1 MQPMLVSE
9 YTIDWVNDFQTIKTI
24 LHEALQHL
32 PVTIEHIGS
41 TAIRGL
47 AAKPIIDIDIVFEND
62 VSFTEIKTR
71 LESIG
76 YYHNGNQGI
85 TDRDVFK
92 RNIIVS
98 NYSVLDSIV
107 HHIYVCPAH
116 SEELKR
122 HLLFRNFL
130 RTNDH
135 ARIEYQQL
143 KLCLAEE
150 ANHNQKIYAQL
161 KEEKAKEF
169 IEKVL
174 AKAALQRL
182 L

>member
-1 MQPMLVSE
+1 MLLRE
-9 YTIDWVNDFQTIKTI
+9 YTINWVNDFQTIKII
-24 LHEALQHL
+24 LQEALQHM

-41 TAIRGL
+41 TAIPGL

-92 RNIIVS
+92 RNNALIKH
-98 NYSVLDSIV
+98 SVLDSIA
-107 HHIYVCPAH
+107 HHLYVCPAH
-116 SEELKR
+116 SEELKH

-130 RTNDH
+130 FINED
-135 ARIEYQQL
+135 ARNEYQQL
-143 KLCLAEE
+143 KMGLADE
-150 ANHNQKIYAQL
+150 AGHDQKLYAWL
-161 KEEKAKEF
+161 KELKAKEF
-169 IEKVL
+169 IEKVF
-174 AKAALQRL
+174 AKAALQR
-182 L
+182 